1 MSCASRITSP
11 LPIEMSLGV
20 RLVLLYGT
28 VAIGQTAYG
37 DGELREMAAS
47 SPLPSQSCARRSIRF

>member
-28 VAIGQTAYG
+28 DAIGQTAYG
-37 DGELREMAAS
+37 VGELREMAAS
-47 SPLPSQSCARRSIRF
+47 SPLPSQSCARPSIRF

>member
-37 DGELREMAAS
+37 VGE
-47 SPLPSQSCARRSIRF
+47 